1 MATPPTQCP
10 CGLSFETIKEFKKVN
25 LDTMCCTAPDADGNA
40 CGRRLADHPREA
52 QLTTPQ
58 AQGK

>member
-10 CGLSFETIKEFKKVN
+10 CGLSFEIIKEFKKVEP
-25 LDTMCCTAPDADGNA
+25 DTLRCTAPDADGNA
-40 CGRRLADHPREA
+40 CGKRLADHPREA
-52 QLTTPQ
+52 QFTSTQ